1 MNAILFMLMLSRL
14 GIILRPDFPML
25 MRSKLEKNQE
35 VVNKKKKILETSMLF
50 LFYQNSCKLK

>member
-1 MNAILFMLMLSRL
+1 MNVILFMLMLSRL

>member
-1 MNAILFMLMLSRL
+1 MNVILFMLMLSKL

-25 MRSKLEKNQE
+25 MRSKFEKNQE

>member
-1 MNAILFMLMLSRL
+1 MNVILFMLMLSKL